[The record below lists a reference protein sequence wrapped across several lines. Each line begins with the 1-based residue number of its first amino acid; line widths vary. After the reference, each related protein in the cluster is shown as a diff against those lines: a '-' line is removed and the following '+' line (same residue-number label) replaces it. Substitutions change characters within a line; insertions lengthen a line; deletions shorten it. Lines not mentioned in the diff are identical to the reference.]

1 MEGRPAD
8 TVSLVAG
15 AAIAALGGLLVL
27 DQSGS
32 LDLDAGWIGAAFAA
46 AVGVI
51 LIVSGLLDNQDR

>member
-27 DQSGS
+27 DQSGA

-46 AVGVI
+46 VVGAI
-51 LIVSGLLDNQDR
+51 LIVSGLLDDRD